1 MSAQP
6 NMRGGTPVG
15 LLTELSPVEAGAVIY
30 LRLWS
35 EGPDRYPEIWN
46 DFSSC
51 LGAQYGEKALKSFE
65 DLCNLCAAY
74 GRRPLMRHSVN
85 CKCLG
90 ADEACFAN
98 FIGAAAEGE
107 REDALMIATVIVR
120 ADMAQPLVSLAQDF
134 GLAMKRMSSHL
145 TRAEN
150 TPPPSTVYH

>member
-1 MSAQP
+1 MA
-6 NMRGGTPVG
+6 RYKTVG
-15 LLTELSPVEAGAVIY
+15 YVTELSPVEAGAVIY

-35 EGPDRYPEIWN
+35 EGPERYSEIWN

-51 LGAQYGEKALKSFE
+51 LGVQRGEQALKSFE
-65 DLCNLCAAY
+65 DLCKLCSAY
-74 GRRPLMRHSVN
+74 GRRQLMRHSVN

-98 FIGAAAEGE
+98 FIGTATEGE

-134 GLAMKRMSSHL
+134 GLAMKSMSAHL
-145 TRAEN
+145 NRIEHTS
-150 TPPPSTVYH
+150 PPSTMYH